1 MMIMEDCA
9 RLVEDRV
16 TTRDNVALIISR
28 KGSSPNLFFSCGDWD
43 NGVTR
48 FLFLMWCNFPD
59 NSRLRWEAL
68 KFQFLGR

>member
-48 FLFLMWCNFPD
+48 FLF
-59 NSRLRWEAL
+59 
-68 KFQFLGR
+68 